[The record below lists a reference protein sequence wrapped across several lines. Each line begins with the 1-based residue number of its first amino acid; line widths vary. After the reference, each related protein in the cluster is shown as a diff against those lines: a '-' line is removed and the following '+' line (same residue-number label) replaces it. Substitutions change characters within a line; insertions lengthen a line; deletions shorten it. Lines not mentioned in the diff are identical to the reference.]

1 MISAI
6 VLAAGASSR
15 MGSPKALLRTGDR
28 TFVRAILE
36 TLRSAGVADVVVVI
50 RSGQPEVIAEI
61 EASGFGRHVLN
72 PRPDDGQLSSLLAGL
87 DAVDRDGVEA
97 VLVTLVDVP
106 LIGADAVRTLVARAR
121 ASDAAI
127 LRAVHHS
134 RHGHPV
140 VFKKRVFDALR
151 RADPAVGAK
160 AVIRDWPPEDVEVD
174 NPGVLEDVDTPADY
188 TRVVERSQQKTDPSA
203 D

>member
-61 EASGFGRHVLN
+61 EASGFGRHVL
-72 PRPDDGQLSSLLAGL
+72 
-87 DAVDRDGVEA
+87 DRK
-97 VLVTLVDVP
+97 
-106 LIGADAVRTLVARAR
+106 
-121 ASDAAI
+121 S
-127 LRAVHHS
+127 
-134 RHGHPV
+134 V
-140 VFKKRVFDALR
+140 V
-151 RADPAVGAK
+151 
-160 AVIRDWPPEDVEVD
+160 
-174 NPGVLEDVDTPADY
+174 
-188 TRVVERSQQKTDPSA
+188 
-203 D
+203 

>member
-6 VLAAGASSR
+6 LLAAGASSR
-15 MGSPKALLRTGDR
+15 MGSPKALLRTGNR

-36 TLRSAGVADVVVVI
+36 TLRSAGVTDAVVVI
-50 RSGQPEVIAEI
+50 RSGQPKVIAEI
-61 EASGFGRHVLN
+61 EATGFARHVLN

-87 DAVDRDGVEA
+87 DAVDRDGVEG

-106 LIGADAVRTLVARAR
+106 LIGADAVRALIARAR

-127 LRAVHHS
+127 LRAVHQG

-140 VFKKRVFDALR
+140 LFKRAVFDALR
-151 RADPAVGAK
+151 SADPALGAK
-160 AVIRDWPPEDVEVD
+160 AVLQGHAVD
-174 NPGVLEDVDTPADY
+174 NVETGDPAVTEDVDTPEDY
-188 TRVVERSQQKTDPSA
+188 RRLLTSRMPNP
-203 D
+203 

>member
-1 MISAI
+1 MVPAI
-6 VLAAGASSR
+6 LLAAGASSR

-36 TLRSAGVADVVVVI
+36 TLRSAGVADAVVVI

-61 EASGFGRHVLN
+61 EATAFGRYVLN

-87 DAVDRDGVEA
+87 DALDRDGVEG

-106 LIGADAVRTLVARAR
+106 LIGADAVRTLIARAR
-121 ASDAAI
+121 ASNAAI
-127 LRAVHHS
+127 VRAVHAG

-140 VFKKRVFDALR
+140 LFKKQVFGALR
-151 RADPAVGAK
+151 RADPAIGAK

-174 NPGVLEDVDTPADY
+174 DPGVVEDVDTPEDY
-188 TRVVERSQQKTDPSA
+188 RRVVLTTQPPNP
-203 D
+203 